1 MYRKQV
7 LLEKL
12 KEAAASVLPISLIV
26 LTICFVLVPVDTG
39 LMLSFVLATAMLILG
54 MGLFTLGA
62 EMSMSKIGN
71 YMGAKLTKSRRLGL
85 ILIVS
90 FLLGVAITVA
100 EPDLQ
105 VLAANVPEIDKTV
118 LILTVSVGVGIFL
131 MLCMVRILFGI
142 SLRLL
147 LIVFY
152 VLVFLA
158 AFLSDQGILAV
169 AFDSGGVTTG
179 PMTVPFIMALGVGVA
194 SIRSDENA
202 KSDSFGLVGL
212 CSIGPIASVLLLG
225 AIYKTQ
231 PAQAESE
238 TAAAI
243 TNTVA
248 LGRDYLHAF
257 PEYLKEVTLALLPA
271 MVQVIILLVN
281 GNLGAG
287 VAVSGAF
294 SLVRFRSAAGSARD
308 ITCIFLAMTLGLAT
322 GMGYIG
328 IAIVTGAV
336 MCLLL
341 TAYAALS
348 FGRKPEEEKELKITI
363 PENLDYTGLFD
374 DLFGEYTRSA
384 ELISVRTTG
393 MGSLYNLHYHVKL
406 VSPEIEKQFLDA
418 IRCRNGN
425 LDIVCGKVPQV
436 KEAL

>member
-1 MYRKQV
+1 MLETIFGSILTAGLTGSAFV
-7 LLEKL
+7 ICLLV
-12 KEAAASVLPISLIV
+12 A
-26 LTICFVLVPVDTG
+26 
-39 LMLSFVLATAMLILG
+39 LA
-54 MGLFTLGA
+54 LGA
-62 EMSMSKIGN
+62 LVAAVYMYKNTYTQSM
-71 YMGAKLTKSRRLGL
+71 A
-85 ILIVS
+85 
-90 FLLGVAITVA
+90 
-100 EPDLQ
+100 
-105 VLAANVPEIDKTV
+105 
-118 LILTVSVGVGIFL
+118 
-131 MLCMVRILFGI
+131 
-142 SLRLL
+142 
-147 LIVFY
+147 
-152 VLVFLA
+152 
-158 AFLSDQGILAV
+158 
-169 AFDSGGVTTG
+169 
-179 PMTVPFIMALGVGVA
+179 
-194 SIRSDENA
+194 
-202 KSDSFGLVGL
+202 
-212 CSIGPIASVLLLG
+212 
-225 AIYKTQ
+225 
-231 PAQAESE
+231 
-238 TAAAI
+238 
-243 TNTVA
+243 
-248 LGRDYLHAF
+248 
-257 PEYLKEVTLALLPA
+257 VTLALLPA

-374 DLFGEYTRSA
+374 DLFGEYTRST

-393 MGSLYNLHYHVKL
+393 MGSLYNLHYHVRL

>member
-1 MYRKQV
+1 MLETIFGSILTAGLTGSAFV
-7 LLEKL
+7 ICLLV
-12 KEAAASVLPISLIV
+12 A
-26 LTICFVLVPVDTG
+26 
-39 LMLSFVLATAMLILG
+39 LA
-54 MGLFTLGA
+54 LGA
-62 EMSMSKIGN
+62 LVAAVYMHKNTYTQSM
-71 YMGAKLTKSRRLGL
+71 A
-85 ILIVS
+85 
-90 FLLGVAITVA
+90 
-100 EPDLQ
+100 
-105 VLAANVPEIDKTV
+105 
-118 LILTVSVGVGIFL
+118 
-131 MLCMVRILFGI
+131 
-142 SLRLL
+142 
-147 LIVFY
+147 
-152 VLVFLA
+152 
-158 AFLSDQGILAV
+158 
-169 AFDSGGVTTG
+169 
-179 PMTVPFIMALGVGVA
+179 
-194 SIRSDENA
+194 
-202 KSDSFGLVGL
+202 
-212 CSIGPIASVLLLG
+212 
-225 AIYKTQ
+225 
-231 PAQAESE
+231 
-238 TAAAI
+238 
-243 TNTVA
+243 
-248 LGRDYLHAF
+248 
-257 PEYLKEVTLALLPA
+257 VTLALLPA

-341 TAYAALS
+341 TAY
-348 FGRKPEEEKELKITI
+348 GRKPEEEKELKITI

-393 MGSLYNLHYHVKL
+393 MGSLYNLHYHVRL

>member
-1 MYRKQV
+1 
-7 LLEKL
+7 
-12 KEAAASVLPISLIV
+12 
-26 LTICFVLVPVDTG
+26 
-39 LMLSFVLATAMLILG
+39 
-54 MGLFTLGA
+54 
-62 EMSMSKIGN
+62 
-71 YMGAKLTKSRRLGL
+71 
-85 ILIVS
+85 
-90 FLLGVAITVA
+90 
-100 EPDLQ
+100 
-105 VLAANVPEIDKTV
+105 
-118 LILTVSVGVGIFL
+118 
-131 MLCMVRILFGI
+131 
-142 SLRLL
+142 
-147 LIVFY
+147 
-152 VLVFLA
+152 
-158 AFLSDQGILAV
+158 
-169 AFDSGGVTTG
+169 
-179 PMTVPFIMALGVGVA
+179 MA
-194 SIRSDENA
+194 
-202 KSDSFGLVGL
+202 
-212 CSIGPIASVLLLG
+212 
-225 AIYKTQ
+225 
-231 PAQAESE
+231 
-238 TAAAI
+238 
-243 TNTVA
+243 
-248 LGRDYLHAF
+248 
-257 PEYLKEVTLALLPA
+257 VTLALLPA

-336 MCLLL
+336 MCSLL

-393 MGSLYNLHYHVKL
+393 MGSLYNLHYHVRL